1 MHRGW
6 RWAFKN
12 LYLALNANNHLE
24 IQEPFLPDF
33 RNCNFL
39 PSVRFLRYCFFLSSQ
54 WFSQGTA
61 DTTRAG
67 PCCRYW
73 FCFSF
78 QAYLETRVNNFP
90 TFYLIKEWGGGGGSN
105 FSINEKWD
113 DKHEMLNWTI
123 SFTFPDGYFQRV
135 CEGGHLSINCGS
147 KVANIKSASYGRTRK
162 GVCAP
167 RGYDS
172 NSFCYS
178 ASSMRVTLHRCQG
191 QHRCTVY
198 ATNSVFGDPCVGT
211 AKYLEVCLGFNTLY

>member
-1 MHRGW
+1 MLCRYLHTIEWAASFVLLCVFVSVCCLTDLFCFFPMLRGW

-39 PSVRFLRYCFFLSSQ
+39 PSVRFLRYCFFCSSR

-78 QAYLETRVNNFP
+78 QAYLETQVNNFP
-90 TFYLIKEWGGGGGSN
+90 TFYLIKEGGGGVK
-105 FSINEKWD
+105 FLDKW
-113 DKHEMLNWTI
+113 KM
-123 SFTFPDGYFQRV
+123 
-135 CEGGHLSINCGS
+135 
-147 KVANIKSASYGRTRK
+147 
-162 GVCAP
+162 
-167 RGYDS
+167 
-172 NSFCYS
+172 
-178 ASSMRVTLHRCQG
+178 G
-191 QHRCTVY
+191 Q
-198 ATNSVFGDPCVGT
+198 
-211 AKYLEVCLGFNTLY
+211 